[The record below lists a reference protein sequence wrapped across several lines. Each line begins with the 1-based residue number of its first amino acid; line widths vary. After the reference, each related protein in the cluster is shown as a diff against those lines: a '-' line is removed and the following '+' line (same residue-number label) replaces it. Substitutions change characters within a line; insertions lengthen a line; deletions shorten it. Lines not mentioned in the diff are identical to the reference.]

1 MTEPTPK
8 PDVPKPAEPKPEEN
22 AAPRRF
28 RIPRPAALAISAC
41 MAFLVFAVALIRV
54 LPSPH
59 TKADYLIVGT
69 LATLAALIAIF
80 AGLVLGR
87 RKR

>member
-1 MTEPTPK
+1 MTAPTPK
-8 PDVPKPAEPKPEEN
+8 PDGHPPT
-22 AAPRRF
+22 RS
-28 RIPRPAALAISAC
+28 RIPRPAALIGSAC
-41 MAFLVFAVALIRV
+41 LVFAVFAIALIRV

-69 LATLAALIAIF
+69 LSTLAALITIF

-87 RKR
+87 RKQ

>member
-1 MTEPTPK
+1 MTAPTPK
-8 PDVPKPAEPKPEEN
+8 PEEPQPPVN
-22 AAPRRF
+22 TAAHRWRLS
-28 RIPRPAALAISAC
+28 RPAAMAISATL
-41 MAFLVFAVALIRV
+41 AFAIFSIALTSV

-59 TKADYLIVGT
+59 TRSDYLIVGT
-69 LATLAALIAIF
+69 LSTLAALITLF

>member
-1 MTEPTPK
+1 MTAPTPK
-8 PDVPKPAEPKPEEN
+8 PDDPGKK
-22 AAPRRF
+22 APRRF
-28 RIPRPAALAISAC
+28 RIPPGAALTASAGLAFAI
-41 MAFLVFAVALIRV
+41 FTVALVRV

-59 TKADYLIVGT
+59 SKADYLIVGT
-69 LATLAALIAIF
+69 LATLAALITLF

>member
-8 PDVPKPAEPKPEEN
+8 PEEPKPEEN

-28 RIPRPAALAISAC
+28 RIPRWAALAGSAG
-41 MAFLVFAVALIRV
+41 MAFAVFAVALNRV
-54 LPSPH
+54 LPLPH

-80 AGLVLGR
+80 AGLVMGR
-87 RKR
+87 RR